1 MRMDLR
7 IIRRPL
13 NDVEWELVRSFAQKI
28 DRNDIRMR
36 FGGPLNLEQGR
47 NFETSFRPQ
56 TRDRRTRLDAG

>member
-36 FGGPLNLEQGR
+36 FGGP
-47 NFETSFRPQ
+47 
-56 TRDRRTRLDAG
+56 